1 MARGAGGGDRGLGWG
16 PATPSPRPGLSA
28 SSLVPERG
36 QWWRGPWGSVAAV
49 QSSRPSMAL
58 PPLTWTFPGGA
69 QSRRKCWDVVWV
81 MGRVWVPSWF

>member
-28 SSLVPERG
+28 SSPDPERG

-49 QSSRPSMAL
+49 QSSRASMAL
-58 PPLTWTFPGGA
+58 PPLTWTFLGGGA
-69 QSRRKCWDVVWV
+69 EQEEVLGRR
-81 MGRVWVPSWF
+81 